1 MVEDLVV
8 EGGMYMKKRM
18 MHLIPILLIS
28 LLLQGCPASK
38 DSDKSGN
45 GKSDNEVTEKMD
57 NSADEDEGSEGGK
70 AAEDTAEAIDCV
82 LMVKVNYE
90 SNVVMAKYSIIVK
103 LDGEEIAT
111 VANGKEYFGSFD
123 VKSGQHELTFEKNG
137 DPDISNSYSFKV
149 ESNCTAYCSLKSH
162 MDYIEITEKNA
173 TGEAVCPDDQHQ
185 WEEATCK
192 SPKTC
197 KVCGITEGGLAEH
210 TPGSWQSTKPAS
222 CVEEGEE
229 STVCA
234 VCGETITR
242 KVDKIDHN
250 VTEWEVVKEATC
262 SEQGE
267 EKGVCSVCGQE
278 MTRPVDKIPH
288 EPNEEWSVEKEATF
302 SDKGTRVKKCKVC
315 DEVVEREEYEL
326 SEEER
331 LKWLK
336 NNCES
341 GLYEKISRDP
351 AQYMDAYVKFSGE
364 VIQVCSE
371 AKSASEY
378 STYRVATKN
387 GYDDVILIAVLN
399 YGKSRILEGDK
410 ITVYGQFADLYTYE
424 SVMGASITIPL
435 VYVLE
440 YE

>member
-1 MVEDLVV
+1 
-8 EGGMYMKKRM
+8 MKKR
-18 MHLIPILLIS
+18 LLNLVSILLVACM
-28 LLLQGCPASK
+28 LQGCMSSTASGKNK
-38 DSDKSGN
+38 DGKAENEATEKVDDTGDEGEGSGG
-45 GKSDNEVTEKMD
+45 GKS
-57 NSADEDEGSEGGK
+57 
-70 AAEDTAEAIDCV
+70 AEDTADAIDCV
-82 LMVKVNYE
+82 LMVNINYE

-137 DPDISNSYSFKV
+137 DADISNSYTFKV

-162 MDYIEITEKNA
+162 MDSIEITEKNA
-173 TGEAVCPDDQHQ
+173 TGEAVCPDGRHQ

-192 SPKTC
+192 APKTC
-197 KVCGITEGGLAEH
+197 KVCGVTEGGLAEH
-210 TPGSWQSTKPAS
+210 TPGTWQSTKPAS

-250 VTEWEVVKEATC
+250 VMEWEVVKEATC
-262 SEQGE
+262 SEEGE
-267 EKGVCSVCGQE
+267 EKGTCAVCGQE
-278 MTRPVDKIPH
+278 LTRPIAKVPH
-288 EPNEEWSVEKEATF
+288 EPQEDWSVEKEATF
-302 SDKGTRVKKCKVC
+302 SEKGTRVKKCKVC

-351 AQYMDAYVKFSGE
+351 AQYRDAYVKFSGE

-371 AKSASEY
+371 ARSNSEY

-399 YGKSRILEGDK
+399 YGQSRILEGDK
-410 ITVYGQFADLYTYE
+410 ITIYGQFAELYTYE